1 MFARHDVV
9 RAESFD
15 LNSLLHELGKL
26 LRRTIGEHIALTSHH
41 LEELPPVSADPGVV
55 EQVVLNL
62 VVNARDAMPDGGR
75 VTITTG
81 LLTVGEDEGRDGELR
96 AGDYVTLS
104 VADDGDGMTEAVA
117 TRAFDP
123 FFTTKPEGSGTGLGL
138 ATVYGAVTKAGGAVQ
153 LHSKPGQ
160 GTEVKVC
167 LPVAAARPEAPAP
180 ENITP
185 VAFSAEG
192 TVLVVEDDAGV
203 RKVTVRI
210 LESHGYDVLSASGPV
225 EGLELARIHG
235 ENIGVV
241 ITDVVMPGMSG
252 AEMAKRLRR
261 ARPDLP
267 VIFVS
272 GYTGRPGE
280 LPDGARFIS
289 KPFIRLELLREVAA
303 AWRAPRQPAP
313 TQ

>member
-1 MFARHDVV
+1 M
-9 RAESFD
+9 
-15 LNSLLHELGKL
+15 
-26 LRRTIGEHIALTSHH
+26 
-41 LEELPPVSADPGVV
+41 
-55 EQVVLNL
+55 VLNL

-167 LPVAAARPEAPAP
+167 LPVTAARPEAPAP

-210 LESHGYDVLSASGPV
+210 LERTATTSWSASGPV
-225 EGLELARIHG
+225 EGLELARSTARTSG
-235 ENIGVV
+235 WSSS
-241 ITDVVMPGMSG
+241 DVVGCLGMSG
-252 AEMAKRLRR
+252 AEMAERLRR
-261 ARPDLP
+261 AALTCLGHLRIRGRRAARASCRRRPLHQQA
-267 VIFVS
+267 VRS
-272 GYTGRPGE
+272 LNCSRGGGRLAG
-280 LPDGARFIS
+280 
-289 KPFIRLELLREVAA
+289 
-303 AWRAPRQPAP
+303 APRQPAL